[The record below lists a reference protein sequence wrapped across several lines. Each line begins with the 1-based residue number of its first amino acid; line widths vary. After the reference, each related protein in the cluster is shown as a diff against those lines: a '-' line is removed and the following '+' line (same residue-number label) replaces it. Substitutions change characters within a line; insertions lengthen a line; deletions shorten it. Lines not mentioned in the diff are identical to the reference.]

1 MSGVSSK
8 YKRKISDENRL
19 FQDEW
24 ETEYFVVPNKNSAA
38 TCLICRESITLKKYN
53 ISRHFTTKH
62 KSFNDTFPPGSSLRN
77 EKLQFFKR
85 SLNQQQNVMS
95 VALSQDSAVTKASYE
110 ICYILGKHMKP
121 FTDAEIV
128 KECFVSAADILFD
141 KFSNKK
147 QILADIKKIQL
158 SDSTCTRR
166 IEDISKYIH
175 EDVLD
180 NLRKCKFFS
189 LAFDSSTDISAT
201 SQCSLFVRYCTENNL
216 IVEQFLKFLSMK
228 GQTRGIDYLDTICN
242 YLEQNDIDIK
252 KIVCVCTD
260 GCPSMTGSENGFI
273 ALFKKKYN
281 LTNLV
286 TFHCFIHQ
294 ENLIARAVNPDLEAV
309 MKTVINIVNYIRAKE
324 LNHRKFTSLLEELK
338 SEYSDVLLHTSVR
351 WLSRGKV
358 LERFFSLRH
367 EIMLFLD
374 QNNKIYPELQQDEW
388 WCLLAFLC
396 DITEK
401 LNNVNQSLQG
411 KDKIVSNM
419 ANTVFAFEEKI
430 SIFYKELQNKNL
442 QNFST
447 MLKTTEDLSNI
458 SEKNCVI
465 FLDYI
470 TALLN
475 EFQKRFQDLRKIR
488 KCLLLVEN
496 PWHLETTTIGELAS
510 VLNCNYSQLFDE
522 FIDFKND
529 TNLEVLFK
537 EKRENK
543 EYVEFWSIVP
553 QKYKM
558 VQRSA
563 QTLLTFFGSTY
574 LCESS
579 FSKMKYIKNLYRN
592 KLTDSH
598 LDDVIRLACSDKP
611 DLDKVMKKRSQ
622 FQTSH

>member
-62 KSFNDTFPPGSSLRN
+62 NSFNDTFPPGSSLRN

-110 ICYILGKHMKP
+110 ICYIL
-121 FTDAEIV
+121 
-128 KECFVSAADILFD
+128 
-141 KFSNKK
+141 
-147 QILADIKKIQL
+147 
-158 SDSTCTRR
+158 
-166 IEDISKYIH
+166 
-175 EDVLD
+175 
-180 NLRKCKFFS
+180 
-189 LAFDSSTDISAT
+189 
-201 SQCSLFVRYCTENNL
+201 
-216 IVEQFLKFLSMK
+216 
-228 GQTRGIDYLDTICN
+228 
-242 YLEQNDIDIK
+242 
-252 KIVCVCTD
+252 D